1 MPLNSSGPISL
12 IGSITGQ
19 SIAKEL
25 SLSETAQL
33 SLFDSSVRTLLGVAS
48 GPISMFNGYG
58 KSNEYAFTIA
68 SNQLNANLRTLA
80 IAAGWD
86 QTTKLIATI
95 NSAVYVYSNSTG
107 TPALTVSGSFPNGV
121 TLINNGYVV
130 GMGGDGNQGSC
141 GTCPGG
147 GNGGSGGTALSVSSA
162 VTIDNASGVIAG
174 GGGGGGGGGSL
185 AEGANPKSGPN
196 YPAYGWAGGG
206 GGGGQSSV
214 TNSAAGAAGT
224 NNFYQRSRDPQPG
237 TVGTLSAAGPGGIG
251 GAAPNASYYAG
262 YGGNGGSWGSAG
274 ATGEAA
280 RTYVFNGPPGTGGA
294 AGAAVSG
301 NSNVTWTNTG
311 IRYGGI
317 S

>member
-25 SLSETAQL
+25 LLSETAQL

-121 TLINNGYVV
+121 TLINNGYIL
-130 GMGGDGNQGSC
+130 GM
-141 GTCPGG
+141 
-147 GNGGSGGTALSVSSA
+147 GGSGGAGGSSPSGSGVIGDSGGLALLVQTA
-162 VTIDNASGVIAG
+162 VTIDNASGTIG
-174 GGGGGGGGGSL
+174 GGGGGGGGGGTI
-185 AEGANPKSGPN
+185 AVGGKSFPGS
-196 YPAYGWAGGG
+196 YGWSGGG
-206 GGGGQSSV
+206 GGGGQTGLSNSSGG
-214 TNSAAGAAGT
+214 SPGG

-237 TVGTLSAAGPGGIG
+237 GVGTASGAGNGGIG
-251 GAAPNASYYAG
+251 GAAPNAGFYAG
-262 YGGNGGSWGSAG
+262 SGGNGGSWGSAG
-274 ATGEAA
+274 ARGQDA
-280 RTYVFNGPPGTGGA
+280 RSYVYNGPPGNGGSS
-294 AGAAVSG
+294 GGAVSG
-301 NSNVTWTNTG
+301 NSNITWIAFG
-311 IRYGGI
+311 SRLGGI